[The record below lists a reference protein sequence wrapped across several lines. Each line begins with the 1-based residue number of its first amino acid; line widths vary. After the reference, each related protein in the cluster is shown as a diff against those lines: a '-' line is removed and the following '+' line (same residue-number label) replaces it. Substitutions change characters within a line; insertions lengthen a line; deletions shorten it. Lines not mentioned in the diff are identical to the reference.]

1 MTVIDVTDVRCF
13 MTNRRVAMTAL
24 ALTVAV
30 VGPAAAQDAR
40 TVLQAASTAMGAG
53 NVKTIQYSGT
63 GWNAAVGQSF
73 SPAEDWPR
81 FEMTRYTRTIDYDA
95 KTSSEQI
102 TRRQGNY
109 PPQGGGGTPIQGE
122 QQQHFLVSGNTAW
135 NMQGSTA
142 NPVPA
147 AAELRQ
153 LDILLTP
160 HGFIKAALA
169 ANPTAVSRTVGGR
182 KATVVSFTAL
192 GKYKVNGTFN
202 DQNLLELVQTW
213 APNPVLG
220 DMLYETRYTEYKDF
234 AGVKFPTVLH
244 SHQGD
249 VRLNQGHN
257 FMEVRVSSVQPN
269 ATVAALAV
277 PDNVRQ
283 ASAPAVRV
291 ESQKLADGTWLVAG
305 GSHNSVALEFRDFI
319 TVIEAPLNEERSL
332 AVIAEVQ
339 KLVPNKPIRYL
350 VNTHHHFDHSG
361 GLRTYVA
368 EGATIITHQGNREF
382 YDQVVFHPSVRTMQP
397 DRLSLAPRAPAFETT
412 SQKYVV
418 SDGVRSLEVYTVQ
431 GLGHSQ
437 GMVIAYLPKEKML
450 VNADLYSPPAQ
461 GAQPPAT
468 PTAGSVVLNQ
478 NIQRLKLDV
487 AQHVPIHGRVG
498 TMEEF
503 TKIVGA
509 PRN

>member
-1 MTVIDVTDVRCF
+1 MTCRLFVGV
-13 MTNRRVAMTAL
+13 TAL
-24 ALTVAV
+24 ALTCVSPGTAV
-30 VGPAAAQDAR
+30 AQDAR
-40 TVLQAASTAMGAG
+40 AIVQAASTAMGAG
-53 NVKTIQYSGT
+53 NLKSVQITGT

-81 FEMTRYTRTIDYDA
+81 FEVTRYTRTIDYDA
-95 KTSSEQI
+95 KSSSEQI
-102 TRRQGNY
+102 TRRQGTY
-109 PPQGGGGTPIQGE
+109 PPRGGGGTPIQGE
-122 QQQHFLVSGNTAW
+122 QQQHFLVSGNSAW
-135 NMQGSTA
+135 NMQGTTA
-142 NPVPA
+142 NPAQA
-147 AAELRQ
+147 AAEQRQ

-160 HGFIKAALA
+160 HGFVKAAMT
-169 ANPTAVSRTVGGR
+169 ANPTVVSRTVGGR
-182 KATVVSFTAL
+182 KANVVSFTAL

-213 APNPVLG
+213 VPNPVLG

-234 AGVKFPTVLH
+234 GGVKFPTVLH

-249 VRLNQGHN
+249 QRLNQGHN
-257 FMEVRVSSVQPN
+257 FMEIRVSNVQPN
-269 ATVAALAV
+269 VTVPALAV

-283 ASAPAVRV
+283 ASVATVRV
-291 ESQKLADGTWLVAG
+291 ESQKLSDGVWLVAG
-305 GSHNSVALEFRDFI
+305 GSHHSVAVEFADF
-319 TVIEAPLNEERSL
+319 VSVVEAPLNEERSL

-368 EGATIITHQGNREF
+368 EGATIVTHQGNRDF
-382 YDQVVFHPSVRTMQP
+382 YEDVVFHPAQRVAQP
-397 DRLSLAPRAPAFETT
+397 DRLSLAPRAPTFETL
-412 SQKYVV
+412 SQKYVI
-418 SDGVRSLEVYTVQ
+418 SDGVRTMEIFTVQ

-437 GMVIAYLPKEKML
+437 GMLIAYLPKEKML

-503 TKIVGA
+503 SRIVGA

>member
-1 MTVIDVTDVRCF
+1 
-13 MTNRRVAMTAL
+13 
-24 ALTVAV
+24 
-30 VGPAAAQDAR
+30 
-40 TVLQAASTAMGAG
+40 
-53 NVKTIQYSGT
+53 
-63 GWNAAVGQSF
+63 
-73 SPAEDWPR
+73 
-81 FEMTRYTRTIDYDA
+81 
-95 KTSSEQI
+95 
-102 TRRQGNY
+102 
-109 PPQGGGGTPIQGE
+109 
-122 QQQHFLVSGNTAW
+122 
-135 NMQGSTA
+135 
-142 NPVPA
+142 
-147 AAELRQ
+147 
-153 LDILLTP
+153 
-160 HGFIKAALA
+160 
-169 ANPTAVSRTVGGR
+169 
-182 KATVVSFTAL
+182 
-192 GKYKVNGTFN
+192 
-202 DQNLLELVQTW
+202 
-213 APNPVLG
+213 
-220 DMLYETRYTEYKDF
+220 
-234 AGVKFPTVLH
+234 
-244 SHQGD
+244 
-249 VRLNQGHN
+249 
-257 FMEVRVSSVQPN
+257 MEVRVSSVQPN
-269 ATVAALAV
+269 ATVAALAI

-283 ASAPAVRV
+283 ASAPALRV

-305 GSHNSVALEFRDFI
+305 GSHNSVALEFRDFV

-382 YDQVVFHPSVRTMQP
+382 YDQVVFHPSVRTMQA
-397 DRLSLAPRAPAFETT
+397 DHLSLAPRAPAFETT

-437 GMVIAYLPKEKML
+437 GMLIAYLPKEKML